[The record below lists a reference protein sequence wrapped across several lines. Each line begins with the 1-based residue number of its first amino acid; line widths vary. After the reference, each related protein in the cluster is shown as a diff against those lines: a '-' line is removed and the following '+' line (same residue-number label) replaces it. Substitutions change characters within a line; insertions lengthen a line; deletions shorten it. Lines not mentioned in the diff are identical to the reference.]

1 MSDQAMAELATHQH
15 GLFARSQAVAAGV
28 TPRVME
34 NRLRSGRWLQVTPG
48 VYSLPGFAPSWRRAL
63 MAACLEAGPGAVASH
78 EAAAALHRFDSFPPG
93 PLVVTVTHGDH
104 QHLRLGRLRQSTDLR
119 AHHRTVV
126 DGIPVTSVART
137 FADLAAHAHPV
148 RLRNALD
155 SALTSGRCSLDDVSR
170 CHDELCRPGKRG
182 MRQLRLL
189 LAARGEGWVPAATT
203 LERRLKRVLV
213 QGGLPAPIREHELPW
228 TRDTPGRV
236 DFAYPQ
242 QRVIVEADSRR
253 WHTRERDFEADRRR
267 DREAQLAGWDVYRFT
282 WDDLQHRPDDV
293 VTTVRR
299 ALAVSRK

>member
-15 GLFARSQAVAAGV
+15 GLFARSQALAAGV

-34 NRLRSGRWLQVTPG
+34 RRIRSGRWLQVTPG
-48 VYSLPGFAPSWRRAL
+48 VYSLPGFAPTWRREL

-78 EAAAALHRFDSFPPG
+78 EAAAALHRLDSFPPG
-93 PLVVTVTHGDH
+93 RVVVTVTHGDH

-182 MRQLRLL
+182 MCQLRLL

-203 LERRLKRVLV
+203 LERRLSGCSFRAVSRRPSGTTSCRGPGHPWPRRLR
-213 QGGLPAPIREHELPW
+213 LPGAA
-228 TRDTPGRV
+228 GR
-236 DFAYPQ
+236 
-242 QRVIVEADSRR
+242 READSRR
-253 WHTRERDFEADRRR
+253 WHTRERDFEAPTANGIARRSSPGGT
-267 DREAQLAGWDVYRFT
+267 LPLHVG
-282 WDDLQHRPDDV
+282 RPAAA
-293 VTTVRR
+293 TG
-299 ALAVSRK
+299 